1 MEYNNIINEFWE
13 AHGDPETER
22 FVDLSMDIIDEIH
35 NALEKKGWSQKDLA
49 TAVGKSPGEISKWVS
64 GLHNLTLKSIVKLES
79 ALETNLLFTE
89 TTAKE
94 KFGHS
99 EHKMIIVATIP
110 NHHHHIPEYKEV
122 GERNPLKVVYQ
133 KAS

>member
-64 GLHNLTLKSIVKLES
+64 GLHNLTLKSIVKLEI
-79 ALETNLLFTE
+79 ALDTQLIMTE
-89 TTAKE
+89 TIAKQR
-94 KFGHS
+94 FDQTQV
-99 EHKMIIVATIP
+99 KMIYFGKIP
-110 NHHHHIPEYKEV
+110 SNTPIIPEYKEK
-122 GERNPLKVVYQ
+122 GEKNPLKVVY
-133 KAS
+133 KIAG